1 MQTFTDGDF
10 LLNTSTAR
18 ALYHEHARLMPVADY
33 HCHISPKD
41 IYEDRR
47 YDNLAEIWLA
57 EDRYKWRALRACG
70 VEERLVT
77 GDAPAYEKF
86 RAWAEVVPKL
96 VGSPLYHWTHL
107 ELARYFGI
115 SETLSPKTCGAIW
128 EQANEKLKSLSV
140 KSILQTSGVKAL
152 CTTDDPADD
161 LHWHKL
167 LRGDAGFAIQVLP
180 TFRPDGA
187 MHLNRPG
194 FAQYAARLGEAS
206 GMRIE
211 NLADMKEALLRRMK
225 YFSQMGCLTADHD
238 LDEIPFGRDEALS
251 ETALRAALSGKIA
264 DARGATA
271 YKTELLFF
279 LAQLYREHGL
289 VMQLR
294 VGAARD
300 VNPVMH
306 QKLGP
311 DAGFDAVGGAPFTGE
326 KLGRLLGALA
336 DENALPKTVLYSL
349 NPADNVQIAP
359 LAACFPGKVQQG
371 SAWWYNDTRRGIE
384 AQLATL
390 AECAALPNSIGMT
403 TDARSPL
410 SYARH
415 EYFRR
420 VLCALLGR
428 FVEEGEYPPDME
440 ALGAMARDI
449 SYHNAVRYFG
459 FHLD

>member
-10 LLNTSTAR
+10 LLNTPTAR

-96 VGSPLYHWTHL
+96 VGSPLCHWTHL

-140 KSILQTSGVKAL
+140 RSILQASGVRAL

-161 LHWHKL
+161 LVWHKL

-180 TFRPDGA
+180 TFRPDRA

-194 FAQYAARLGEAS
+194 FAEYAACLGEAS
-206 GMRIE
+206 GVRIE
-211 NLADMKEALLRRMK
+211 NLADMKEALLRRVK
-225 YFSQMGCLTADHD
+225 HFAQIGCLASDHD
-238 LDEIPFGRDEALS
+238 LDEIPFERDEARS
-251 ETALRAALSGKIA
+251 ETALRAALSGQPV
-264 DARGATA
+264 DVRGTAA
-271 YKTELLFF
+271 YKAELLFF

-294 VGAARD
+294 VGVMRD
-300 VNPVMH
+300 VNPGMLER
-306 QKLGP
+306 LGS
-311 DAGFDAVGGAPFTGE
+311 DAGFDAVSGVAGVGAS
-326 KLGRLLGALA
+326 LGMLLGALEA
-336 DENALPKTVLYSL
+336 QDALPKTVLYSL
-349 NPADNVQIAP
+349 NPADNAQIAP
-359 LAACFPGKVQQG
+359 LIACFPGRVQQG

-384 AQLATL
+384 AQLTTL
-390 AECAALPNSIGMT
+390 AEHYALPNCIGMT

-420 VLCALLGR
+420 ALCALLGR
-428 FVEEGEYPPDME
+428 FVEAGEYPPDME